1 MKRLFDKDTWQEIF
15 GSIQKNKVRTV
26 ITMIGVLWGIFIYI
40 ALAGSSKGLDNGF
53 ERAFQSIAANSIFV
67 WAQYTSL
74 PYAGYKSQ
82 RAIQLKLG
90 DADILRK
97 RVKGIKFIAPRNV
110 AGVFGSAGG
119 NIVRGN
125 KTGTYAIYGEFPEYI
140 KIATAKIFDG
150 GRFINNSDIE
160 KERKVCVIG
169 ERTLA
174 ELFEEGEDPIGKFI
188 SINKLNFRVV
198 GVHKFVQGGGF
209 GDDGDIYIPFATF
222 KKIFNT
228 GDNVN
233 FFMIAANDNIDG
245 VEVEKNIKATLKQIH
260 KIDPNDE
267 RAIGGFNLGE
277 VFKKIF
283 NTGDR
288 VNFFMI
294 AADENIDGVQV
305 EKDIKATL
313 KQIHKIDPNDER
325 AISGFNLGEV
335 FKKTMNFANGLT
347 FLSLVV
353 GIATI
358 LAGVIGI
365 GNILLISVKER
376 TKEIGI
382 RRALGATPSEV
393 RSQIILESVFLTIL
407 AGIIGIILGA
417 LVLYG
422 INAATADMT
431 DFPYTNPTVPIPY
444 VLGALTLMIVLG
456 TLIGIIPA
464 QKAVSIKPIDAL
476 REE

>member
-15 GSIQKNKVRTV
+15 GSIQKNKIRTI

-40 ALAGSSKGLDNGF
+40 ALSGSSKGLDNGF
-53 ERAFQSIAANSIFV
+53 ERQFQSIASNSIFV
-67 WAQYTSL
+67 WAQSTSL
-74 PYAGYKSQ
+74 PYAGYKSE
-82 RAIQLKLG
+82 RNITLKIQDAEVLK
-90 DADILRK
+90 K
-97 RVKGIKFIAPRNV
+97 QVKNIKFIAPRIV

-119 NIVRGN
+119 SIVRGT
-125 KTGTYAIYGEFPEYI
+125 KTGTYSVYGEYPEYI
-140 KIATAKIFDG
+140 KIATSKIYDG
-150 GRFINNSDIE
+150 GRFINQSDIQDD
-160 KERKVCVIG
+160 RKVCVIG
-169 ERTLA
+169 ERTQL
-174 ELFEEGEDPIGKFI
+174 ELFEEDEDPIGKFI
-188 SINKLNFRVV
+188 SINKINFRVV

-209 GDDGDIYIPFATF
+209 GDDGDIYIPFTTF

-228 GDNVN
+228 GDNVG
-233 FFMIAANDNIDG
+233 FFMIAADEDADG
-245 VEVEKNIKATLKQIH
+245 VKVEKDIKATLKQIH

-277 VFKKIF
+277 IF
-283 NTGDR
+283 R
-288 VNFFMI
+288 
-294 AADENIDGVQV
+294 
-305 EKDIKATL
+305 
-313 KQIHKIDPNDER
+313 
-325 AISGFNLGEV
+325 
-335 FKKTMNFANGLT
+335 KTMNFANGLT

-358 LAGVIGI
+358 LAGIIGI

-382 RRALGATPSEV
+382 RRALGATPAEV

-407 AGIIGIILGA
+407 AGVIGIILGA

-422 INAATADMT
+422 INAATIDQT

-444 VLGALTLMIVLG
+444 VLGALGLMVLLG

-464 QKAVSIKPIDAL
+464 QRAVSIKPIDAL

>member
-1 MKRLFDKDTWQEIF
+1 MKRIFDRDTWQEIF
-15 GSIQKNKVRTV
+15 GSIQKNKVRTI

-40 ALAGSSKGLDNGF
+40 ALLGSSKGLDNGF
-53 ERAFQSIAANSIFV
+53 ERAFQSIASNSIFV
-67 WAQYTSL
+67 WAQSTSI
-74 PYAGYKSQ
+74 PYGGYKSE
-82 RAIQLKLG
+82 RRIQLKLG
-90 DADILRK
+90 DVEILKK

-119 NIVRGN
+119 NIVRGT

-140 KIATAKIFDG
+140 KIATAKIYDG
-150 GRFINNSDIE
+150 GRFINESDI
-160 KERKVCVIG
+160 KNERKVCVIG
-169 ERTLA
+169 ERTQL
-174 ELFEEGEDPIGKFI
+174 ELFEENENPIGQFI
-188 SINKLNFRVV
+188 SINKINFRVV

-222 KKIFNT
+222 RKIFNT
-228 GDNVN
+228 GDNV
-233 FFMIAANDNIDG
+233 G
-245 VEVEKNIKATLKQIH
+245 W
-260 KIDPNDE
+260 
-267 RAIGGFNLGE
+267 
-277 VFKKIF
+277 
-283 NTGDR
+283 
-288 VNFFMI
+288 FMI
-294 AADENIDGVQV
+294 AADENIDGLKV

-313 KQIHKIDPNDER
+313 KEIHTIHPDDER
-325 AISGFNLGEV
+325 GIGGFNLGEV
-335 FKKTMNFANGLT
+335 FTKTMNFANGLT

-393 RSQIILESVFLTIL
+393 RSQIILESVFLTVL

-422 INAATADMT
+422 INAATLDMT

-444 VLGALTLMIVLG
+444 VLGALSLMIILG
-456 TLIGIIPA
+456 TLMGMIPA
-464 QKAVSIKPIDAL
+464 QKAVSVKPIDAL

>member
-15 GSIQKNKVRTV
+15 GSIQKNKIRTI

-40 ALAGSSKGLDNGF
+40 ALSGSSKGLDNGF
-53 ERAFQSIAANSIFV
+53 ERQFQSIASNSIFV
-67 WAQYTSL
+67 WAQSTSL
-74 PYAGYKSQ
+74 PYAGYKSE
-82 RAIQLKLG
+82 RNITLKIQDAEVLK
-90 DADILRK
+90 K
-97 RVKGIKFIAPRNV
+97 QVKNIKFIAPRIV

-119 NIVRGN
+119 SIVRGT
-125 KTGTYAIYGEFPEYI
+125 KTGTYSVYGEYPEYI
-140 KIATAKIFDG
+140 KIATSKIYDG
-150 GRFINNSDIE
+150 GRFINQSDIQDD
-160 KERKVCVIG
+160 RKVCVIG
-169 ERTLA
+169 ERTQL
-174 ELFEEGEDPIGKFI
+174 ELFEEDEDPIGKFI
-188 SINKLNFRVV
+188 SINKINFRVV

-209 GDDGDIYIPFATF
+209 GEDGDIYIPFTTF

-228 GDNVN
+228 GDNVG
-233 FFMIAANDNIDG
+233 FFMIAADENADG
-245 VEVEKNIKATLKQIH
+245 VKVEKDIKATLKQIH

-277 VFKKIF
+277 IF
-283 NTGDR
+283 R
-288 VNFFMI
+288 
-294 AADENIDGVQV
+294 
-305 EKDIKATL
+305 
-313 KQIHKIDPNDER
+313 
-325 AISGFNLGEV
+325 
-335 FKKTMNFANGLT
+335 KTMNFANGLT

-358 LAGVIGI
+358 LAGIIGI

-382 RRALGATPSEV
+382 RRALGATPGEV

-407 AGIIGIILGA
+407 AGVIGIILGA

-422 INAATADMT
+422 INAATMDQT

-444 VLGALTLMIVLG
+444 VLGALGLMVLLG

-464 QKAVSIKPIDAL
+464 QRAVSIKPIDAL

>member
-1 MKRLFDKDTWQEIF
+1 MKKIFDKDTWQEIF
-15 GSIQKNKVRTV
+15 GSIQKNRTRTI

-40 ALAGSSKGLDNGF
+40 TLAGSSKGLDNGF
-53 ERAFQSIAANSIFV
+53 ERAFQSIASNSIFV

-74 PYAGYKSQ
+74 PYAGYKSE
-82 RAIQLKLG
+82 RSIQLRLG
-90 DADILRK
+90 DAEILKK
-97 RVKGIKFIAPRNV
+97 RVADIKFIAPRNV

-140 KIATAKIFDG
+140 KIAPSKIYDG
-150 GRFINNSDIE
+150 GRFINESDILE
-160 KERKVCVIG
+160 ERKVCVIG
-169 ERTLA
+169 ERTQQ
-174 ELFEEGEDPIGKFI
+174 ELFEEDEDPIGKFI

-228 GDNVN
+228 GDKVN
-233 FFMIAANDNIDG
+233 FFMIAADENANG
-245 VEVEKNIKATLKQIH
+245 LKVEKEIKSTLKQIH
-260 KIDPNDE
+260 DIHPDDE

-277 VFKKIF
+277 I
-283 NTGDR
+283 
-288 VNFFMI
+288 
-294 AADENIDGVQV
+294 
-305 EKDIKATL
+305 
-313 KQIHKIDPNDER
+313 
-325 AISGFNLGEV
+325 

-393 RSQIILESVFLTIL
+393 RAQIILESVFLTTL
-407 AGIIGIILGA
+407 AGVIGIILGSF
-417 LVLYG
+417 VLYG
-422 INAATADMT
+422 INAATLDMT

-444 VLGALTLMIVLG
+444 VLGALSFMIILG

-464 QKAVSIKPIDAL
+464 QRAVSIKPIDAL